1 MLITVRA
8 QGLAVLACAAACL
21 TGCSGDKE
29 SAQKLLVDIEEVQA
43 AAAPEA
49 GKYVPEELN
58 QVRDRLADLNSAF
71 EKKDYSLVVER
82 APEVLSAAQVL
93 ATDAAARKDELLKGL
108 NDDWTN
114 LAELLPNDVIA
125 VQAKLDQL
133 AKKSKKTGA
142 DFDSAKAAFGDAN
155 LLWSK
160 AQAAFAAGNLDEA
173 VSTAKRVKSEVEAA
187 AASLKMEL
195 PPAAVP
201 TNT

>member
-8 QGLAVLACAAACL
+8 VSLAVLALAAACL
-21 TGCSGDKE
+21 AACSGEKE

-49 GKYVPEELN
+49 SKYVPEELN
-58 QVRDRLADLNSAF
+58 QVRDRLAELNNAF
-71 EKKDYSLVVER
+71 EKKDYTLVVER
-82 APEVLSAAQVL
+82 APEVLSAAQGL
-93 ATDAAARKDELLKGL
+93 ATDAAARKDQVLKGL

-114 LAELLPNDVIA
+114 LADLLPNDVIA

-133 AKKSKKTGA
+133 TKKPKKGV
-142 DFDSAKAAFGDAN
+142 DLDSARTAFGDAN

-195 PPAAVP
+195 PPAVAP